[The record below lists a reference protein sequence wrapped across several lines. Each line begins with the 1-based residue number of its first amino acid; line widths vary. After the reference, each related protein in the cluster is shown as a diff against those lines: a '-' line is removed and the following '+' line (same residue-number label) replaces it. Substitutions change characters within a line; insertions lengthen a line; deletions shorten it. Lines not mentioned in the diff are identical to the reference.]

1 MSFFRKLSHR
11 ISFTRAHK
19 SIKHRNVCRKIKI
32 ILCTPP
38 VILELCNCEHIAH
51 PSQEAPAYS
60 GVLELACR
68 VSHVNMKF
76 VRGLILRVVVT
87 RSDASSRILT
97 LSALAEHSGAR
108 LAPTFLQCTEPK
120 RCLILFKIK

>member
-1 MSFFRKLSHR
+1 M
-11 ISFTRAHK
+11 IM
-19 SIKHRNVCRKIKI
+19 
-32 ILCTPP
+32 
-38 VILELCNCEHIAH
+38 ELCNCKHIAH

-87 RSDASSRILT
+87 RSDASSRTYLLT
-97 LSALAEHSGAR
+97 VHWLSIVAR
-108 LAPTFLQCTEPK
+108 ASHPRFYCAQSA
-120 RCLILFKIK
+120 RDA

>member
-1 MSFFRKLSHR
+1 MH
-11 ISFTRAHK
+11 T
-19 SIKHRNVCRKIKI
+19 
-32 ILCTPP
+32 T
-38 VILELCNCEHIAH
+38 VILELCNCKHIAH

-87 RSDASSRILT
+87 RSDASSRTYLLAVHW
-97 LSALAEHSGAR
+97 LSIVACASHPRFYCAQSAR
-108 LAPTFLQCTEPK
+108 DA
-120 RCLILFKIK
+120 

>member
-1 MSFFRKLSHR
+1 M
-11 ISFTRAHK
+11 IM
-19 SIKHRNVCRKIKI
+19 
-32 ILCTPP
+32 
-38 VILELCNCEHIAH
+38 ELCNCKHIAH

-87 RSDASSRILT
+87 RSDASSRTYSLCT
-97 LSALAEHSGAR
+97 ALAEHSGAR
-108 LAPTFLQCTEPK
+108 LAPTFLLCTERK
-120 RCLILFKIK
+120 RCLILFKIKSFFDKAEKLYNPIEFTPTPWLTLLLVLE

>member
-1 MSFFRKLSHR
+1 MSLFRKPSHR

-32 ILCTPP
+32 ILMHTT
-38 VILELCNCEHIAH
+38 VILELCNCKHIAH

-87 RSDASSRILT
+87 RSDASSRTYLLT
-97 LSALAEHSGAR
+97 VHWLSIVAR
-108 LAPTFLQCTEPK
+108 ASHPRFYCAQSA
-120 RCLILFKIK
+120 RDA

>member
-1 MSFFRKLSHR
+1 MSLFRKLSQR

-32 ILCTPP
+32 ILMHTT
-38 VILELCNCEHIAH
+38 VILELCNCKHIAH

-87 RSDASSRILT
+87 RSDASSRTYLLAVHW
-97 LSALAEHSGAR
+97 LSIVAR
-108 LAPTFLQCTEPK
+108 ASHPRFYYAQ
-120 RCLILFKIK
+120 RARDA